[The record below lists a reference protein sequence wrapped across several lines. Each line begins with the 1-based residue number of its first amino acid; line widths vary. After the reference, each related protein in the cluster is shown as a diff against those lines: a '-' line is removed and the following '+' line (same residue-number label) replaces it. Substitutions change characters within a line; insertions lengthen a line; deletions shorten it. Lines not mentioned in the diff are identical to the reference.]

1 MLGIKSTA
9 SGRTA
14 AALVKSRSFVR
25 ATWVLATGPS
35 LLPFIYYLFIFE
47 TGFHA
52 HRLSSIYWALKAD
65 PDLLLPLLPPL
76 ECWLYRHMSPWQALS
91 TFKNQKYWGW
101 VYFQNTLYKIPS
113 RPNLKILLIY
123 VNECLCAMC
132 LPDTQGGQKGAWNP
146 LELKFQKI
154 GSCHAGDQTCSL
166 DRFAISPTL
175 IPTI

>member
-35 LLPFIYYLFIFE
+35 LLSLIYYLFIFK

-91 TFKNQKYWGW
+91 TFKNQKYSGW

-113 RPNLKILLIY
+113 PRQFKNSSYLCEWVSVCYVPAWYPRRPEGGVKSPGTEVSESWELPRWGSNL
-123 VNECLCAMC
+123 
-132 LPDTQGGQKGAWNP
+132 
-146 LELKFQKI
+146 
-154 GSCHAGDQTCSL
+154 
-166 DRFAISPTL
+166 
-175 IPTI
+175 